1 MLSKLAPLYRPFAY
15 LEKFLMH
22 VFEKMPRLP
31 QSLKHFI
38 AKYVWLIVLFDII
51 MTILLMIFAIFI
63 VSAIDNGAAK
73 GEFVQYMSSH
83 LARLDK
89 AMELAPWYVHVAS
102 MVSNVVFYLTIILQI
117 VSIYFLL
124 HRRRLGW
131 VSLYIVALC
140 LLAQDIISLL
150 YPLFNIGDFIFSVL
164 FHLALLY
171 VVFELRSYFTRTGS
185 KKSRATT

>member
-1 MLSKLAPLYRPFAY
+1 
-15 LEKFLMH
+15 
-22 VFEKMPRLP
+22 MPRLP

-63 VSAIDNGAAK
+63 VSAIDGGAAK

-89 AMELAPWYVHVAS
+89 AMELAPWYVHTAS
-102 MVSNVVFYLTIILQI
+102 MASNVVFDATVILQI
-117 VSIYFLL
+117 VSVYFLL